1 MLAPKSFVS
10 ISRFQKGMIAGK
22 NIVVL
27 SFLILLSGSFA
38 LAQKKNKTQLQR
50 ERQLNLEKIKETEK
64 ILEETEHEKKTSL
77 GELAALNKR
86 INQQENLV
94 TTIKD
99 EIDLLDADIDE
110 DNQII
115 DALEKDVSHL
125 KEEYATM
132 LFAAQKASG
141 KTDKLMLLFSSESF
155 DQLLMRLKYMEQYS
169 KARKT
174 QAEAIDKIQRLLGDQ
189 VKKTEAK
196 RNEKQI
202 LLSDE
207 VREKESLAGLKQKQ
221 RKVVRNLEKEE
232 KRLKRELEETRK
244 SLVELDNL
252 IAKIVKEEIEKA
264 AREAKARSKNKLKE
278 VASAYEAT
286 TLSALFEENKKK
298 FPWPVSG
305 FVSQKFGRQMHP
317 VLKGIEIKNDG
328 INIQTKQN
336 EPVRSVFNGEVRVVA
351 FFPGIG
357 NAVIVSHGEYY
368 TIYTGLKD
376 VFVRS
381 GQKISTNEELGRVRS
396 TPDGISELRFQV
408 RKNTDA
414 LDPEEWLKN

>member
-1 MLAPKSFVS
+1 
-10 ISRFQKGMIAGK
+10 MIAGK
-22 NIVVL
+22 NIAVL
-27 SFLILLSGSFA
+27 LVLTFSCSSFA
-38 LAQKKNKTQLQR
+38 LAQKKNKTQLQQ

-77 GELAALNKR
+77 GELVALNKR
-86 INQQENLV
+86 ISQQENLV
-94 TTIKD
+94 ITIK
-99 EIDLLDADIDE
+99 EEMDLLDADIDE

-115 DALEKDVSHL
+115 DALEKDVNHL
-125 KEEYATM
+125 KEEYTSM

-169 KARKT
+169 KARKN
-174 QAEAIDKIQRLLGDQ
+174 QAEAIDKVQRLLGAQ

-196 RNEKQI
+196 RNEKQL

-207 VREKESLAGLKQKQ
+207 VKEKENLAGLKQKQ

-232 KRLKRELEETRK
+232 KRLKRDLEETRK
-244 SLVELDNL
+244 SLLEIDNL
-252 IAKIVKEEIEKA
+252 IAKIVKEELEKA

-286 TLSALFEENKKK
+286 ELSVSFEGNKRK

-305 FVSQKFGRQMHP
+305 FISQKFGKQMHP

-336 EPVRSVFNGEVRVVA
+336 EPVRCVFNGEVRVVA
-351 FFPGIG
+351 FFQGIG

-396 TPDGISELRFQV
+396 TPEGISELRFQV

-414 LDPEEWLKN
+414 LDPEDWLKN

>member
-1 MLAPKSFVS
+1 MT
-10 ISRFQKGMIAGK
+10 AGK

-27 SFLILLSGSFA
+27 LFLILFSPSFA
-38 LAQKKNKTQLQR
+38 FAQKKSKTQLQR

-77 GELAALNKR
+77 GELVALNKR

-94 TTIKD
+94 STIKE

-115 DALEKDVSHL
+115 YALEKDVNNL
-125 KEEYATM
+125 KEEYAAM

-141 KTDKLMLLFSSESF
+141 KTDKLTLLFSSESF

-174 QAEAIDKIQRLLGDQ
+174 QAEVIDKVQRLLGDQ

-196 RNEKQI
+196 RNEKKI
-202 LLSDE
+202 LLTDE
-207 VREKESLAGLKQKQ
+207 VREKENLAGLKQKQ

-232 KRLKRELEETRK
+232 KRLKRDLEETRK
-244 SLVELDNL
+244 SLVEIDNL
-252 IAKIVKEEIEKA
+252 IAKIVKEELERA

-286 TLSALFEENKKK
+286 ALSTSFEGNKRK

-305 FVSQKFGRQMHP
+305 FVSQKFGKHMHP
-317 VLKGIEIKNDG
+317 VLRGIEIKNDG

-336 EPVRSVFNGEVRVVA
+336 EPVRCIFNGEVRVVA
-351 FFPGIG
+351 FLAGIG

-376 VFVRS
+376 VFVRT
-381 GQKISTNEELGRVRS
+381 GQKISTSEELGRVRS
-396 TPDGISELRFQV
+396 TPDGISELRFQL
-408 RKNTDA
+408 RRNTDA
-414 LDPEEWLKN
+414 LDPEDWLKN

>member
-1 MLAPKSFVS
+1 
-10 ISRFQKGMIAGK
+10 MIADK
-22 NIVVL
+22 NILVL
-27 SFLILLSGSFA
+27 SFLILFSSSFA
-38 LAQKKNKTQLQR
+38 IAQKKNKTQLQR

-77 GELAALNKR
+77 GELVALNKR
-86 INQQENLV
+86 ISQQENLV
-94 TTIKD
+94 STIKD
-99 EIDLLDADIDE
+99 EVDLLDADIDE

-115 DALEKDVSHL
+115 DALEKDVNHL
-125 KEEYATM
+125 KEEYAAM

-174 QAEAIDKIQRLLGDQ
+174 QAEAIDKVQRLLGEQ

-207 VREKESLAGLKQKQ
+207 VKEKESLAGLKQKQ

-252 IAKIVKEEIEKA
+252 IAKIVKEELERA
-264 AREAKARSKNKLKE
+264 AREAKARAKDKIKE
-278 VASAYEAT
+278 VANAYEAT
-286 TLSALFEENKKK
+286 ALSASFEENKRK
-298 FPWPVSG
+298 FAWPVSG
-305 FVSQKFGRQMHP
+305 FVSQKFGKQMHP

-328 INIQTKQN
+328 VNIQTRQN
-336 EPVRSVFNGEVRVVA
+336 EPVRCVFNGEVRVIA
-351 FFPGIG
+351 FYPGIG

-368 TIYTGLKD
+368 TIYMGLKE

-381 GQKISTNEELGRVRS
+381 GQKISTSEELGRVRS

-408 RKNTDA
+408 RKNTVPM
-414 LDPEEWLKN
+414 DPEDWLKN